1 MTSPQPAFGDYQL
14 EIYGAGLH
22 GVLPRFPM
30 AFAKLEARAGQAL
43 SPSVLSYVAGGAGS
57 EHTQRA
63 NVGAFHRWG
72 LIPRM
77 FVGAA
82 QRDLSA
88 ALASTAS
95 STSCA
100 ASSPRRT

>member
-1 MTSPQPAFGDYQL
+1 MTSPQRAFGDYQL

-22 GVLPRFPM
+22 GVMPGFPM
-30 AFAKLEARAGQAL
+30 AFAELEARAEQAL

-63 NVGAFHRWG
+63 NVGAFRQWG
-72 LIPRM
+72 LVPRM

-82 QRDLSA
+82 RRDLSVE
-88 ALASTAS
+88 LFGMTLP
-95 STSCA
+95 
-100 ASSPRRT
+100 SPP